1 MSELNEWFE
10 DNQGQVNAYTQVAAI
25 KQRNSLIEQQREN
38 AAALRKQTAA
48 LEKQNQIESE
58 RTQIEKQRLE
68 LERQRALSEESE
80 RNLLKA
86 QAEHLK
92 DLRNLMA
99 DISMSLNRI
108 KRDFSH

>member
-48 LEKQNQIESE
+48 LEKQNQIESM
-58 RTQIEKQRLE
+58 RNHIEP
-68 LERQRALSEESE
+68 SGWT
-80 RNLLKA
+80 LKRRRE
-86 QAEHLK
+86 QAEHIK
-92 DLRNLMA
+92 NLRNLIA
-99 DISMSLNRI
+99 DISISLIRI
-108 KRDFSH
+108 RKKLPH